1 MAVYGLDEL
10 ECSEERDLEII
21 LMFKNY
27 YKEILKVDNDESS
40 NIKKETVI

>member
-10 ECSEERDLEII
+10 ECGEERDLEII

-27 YKEILKVDNDESS
+27 YKEIFKVDNDESS